1 MRLAVATLIA
11 ALFGAASQALA
22 GAEGA
27 QVGIL
32 TCESIPGTRFNILI
46 HSSVEL
52 RCVFEGSQGE
62 EHYQGEMGIG
72 LGLDLN
78 WERNE
83 TIRFGVMAGATDVT
97 LGSYAL
103 AGRYVG
109 GKASV
114 TLGQGFGAAGLIGG
128 GEKNIA
134 LLPLGIEISRGLG
147 VSAGVGYLF
156 LEPAPDGPGGEGPTT
171 PPPAPAP

>member
-11 ALFGAASQALA
+11 ALIGAASQALA

-27 QVGIL
+27 QVGVL
-32 TCESIPGTRFNILI
+32 TCESIPGTRFNIII
-46 HSSVEL
+46 HSSVQL
-52 RCVFEGSQGE
+52 KCVFETSQGE
-62 EHYQGEMGIG
+62 EGYQGEMGIG

-83 TIRFGVMAGATDVT
+83 TIRFGVIGGASDATI
-97 LGSYAL
+97 GSYAL

-128 GEKNIA
+128 GKQNMA
-134 LLPLGIEISRGLG
+134 LLPLGIEISSGLG

-156 LEPAPDGPGGEGPTT
+156 LEPGRDARGGEPSTA
-171 PPPAPAP
+171 PPSVPAP

>member
-1 MRLAVATLIA
+1 MRLAAATLVA
-11 ALFGAASQALA
+11 ALIGAAGQALA
-22 GAEGA
+22 GAEGG

-46 HSSVEL
+46 HSSVQL
-52 RCVFEGSQGE
+52 TCVFETAQGE
-62 EHYQGEMGIG
+62 EGYHGEMGIA

-83 TIRFGVMAGATDVT
+83 TIRFGVMAAASDATI
-97 LGSYAL
+97 GSYAL

-128 GEKNIA
+128 GKHNIG
-134 LLPLGIEISRGLG
+134 LLPLGIEISSGLG

-156 LEPAPDGPGGEGPTT
+156 LEPGRDASGGGPATAPPSV
-171 PPPAPAP
+171 PAP